1 MSSHVLLK
9 AATAIPSKDKLHPT
23 IKPLVPVFEQMA
35 QAAEDRHGLTWADL
49 GERPEWHSALNA
61 VVTEHGG
68 LVPPSLLRVEDQRWM
83 LPDPAGRFTSGV
95 YSFPFLRHEYV
106 EDLLNEVAAMSFAV
120 NPDEEA
126 LVQIPE
132 ITLQDN
138 CPSLHQCLHS
148 LFLHVVK
155 PLAAVLYGLEP
166 KFMQSIQFAQY
177 TPENTAQGHWHH
189 DEDSDITL
197 VVALTDHHKGGGT
210 MVKPQ
215 GLGEVFMVPQLPV
228 GHAMLFQGS
237 RNLHYGLPVTEGAR
251 NLLVFWSTLRP

>member
-1 MSSHVLLK
+1 MSPHVLLK
-9 AATAIPSKDKLHPT
+9 ASTAIPSKDKLHPT

-35 QAAEDRHGLTWADL
+35 QAAEDRHGLTLDDL
-49 GERPEWHSALNA
+49 GQREDWAEPLWLA
-61 VVTEHGG
+61 VKEHG
-68 LVPPSLLRVEDQRWM
+68 RVNKRT
-83 LPDPAGRFTSGV
+83 PFTSGV
-95 YSFPFLRHEYV
+95 YSFPFLRPEYV
-106 EDLLNEVAAMSFAV
+106 DDLLNEVALMSFEV
-120 NPDEEA
+120 NGEEDA

-177 TPENTAQGHWHH
+177 TPENTAHGHWHH

-215 GLGEVFMVPQLPV
+215 GLGEAFEVPQLPV

-237 RNLHYGLPVTEGAR
+237 RFLHYGLPVTEGAR

>member
-1 MSSHVLLK
+1 MSPHVLLK
-9 AATAIPSKDKLHPT
+9 ASTAIPSKDKLHPL

-35 QAAEDRHGLTWADL
+35 QAAEDRHGLTLADL
-49 GERPEWHSALNA
+49 GQREDWKETLCETVR
-61 VVTEHGG
+61 EHG
-68 LVPPSLLRVEDQRWM
+68 WT
-83 LPDPAGRFTSGV
+83 ATSIPYSTGV
-95 YSFPFLRHEYV
+95 YSFPFLRPEYV
-106 EDLLNEVAAMSFAV
+106 EDLLNEVASMSFEV
-120 NPDEEA
+120 NEEEDA

-177 TPENTAQGHWHH
+177 TPENTAHGHWHH

-215 GLGEVFMVPQLPV
+215 GLGEAFEVPQLPV

-237 RNLHYGLPVTEGAR
+237 RFLHYGLPVTEGAR

>member
-1 MSSHVLLK
+1 MSPHVLLK
-9 AATAIPSKDKLHPT
+9 ASTAIPSKDKLHPT

-35 QAAEDRHGLTWADL
+35 QAAEDRHGLTLADL
-49 GERPEWHSALNA
+49 GQREDWWDALYTA
-61 VVTEHGG
+61 VVEHGR
-68 LVPPSLLRVEDQRWM
+68 SARLRY
-83 LPDPAGRFTSGV
+83 TSGV
-95 YSFPFLRHEYV
+95 YSFPFLRPEYID
-106 EDLLNEVAAMSFAV
+106 DLLNEVASMSFEV
-120 NPDEEA
+120 NEEEDA

-177 TPENTAQGHWHH
+177 TPENTAHGHWHH

-215 GLGEVFMVPQLPV
+215 GFGEAFEVPQLPV

-237 RNLHYGLPVTEGAR
+237 RFLHYGLPVTEGSR